1 MLIKK
6 IVESHQVTLAPITAP
21 QINGQRGNPVL
32 FDINSFTDLLS
43 LNRDMGGRALFS
55 HFAVQWVI
63 WHDINQLLDIDT
75 PADYQK
81 FLEMFMDSEEMA

>member
-6 IVESHQVTLAPITAP
+6 LIESHRETLAPITAP

-32 FDINSFTDLLS
+32 FDTNIFTDLLS
-43 LNRDMGGRALFS
+43 LNGDVGGRALFS
-55 HFAVQWVI
+55 RFTVSCII
-63 WHDINQLLDIDT
+63 WHDPSQLMDIDT

-81 FLEMFMDSEEMA
+81 FLEMFKDSE